1 MHSRIPDTVVAGVLN
16 SVAVEVPPAGVTTV
30 AAVGEGRILLVLV
43 GNKRTVVTVVLHA
56 VVVTV
61 LVTSVAGTV
70 AVYVNLVTVGV
81 NWAVVRAV
89 LHAVARGTGA
99 ENQLF
104 YSLFRKFAQLV

>member
-16 SVAVEVPPAGVTTV
+16 SVAVEVPPAGVTT
-30 AAVGEGRILLVLV
+30 AGEGRILLVLV

-104 YSLFRKFAQLV
+104 YSLFR